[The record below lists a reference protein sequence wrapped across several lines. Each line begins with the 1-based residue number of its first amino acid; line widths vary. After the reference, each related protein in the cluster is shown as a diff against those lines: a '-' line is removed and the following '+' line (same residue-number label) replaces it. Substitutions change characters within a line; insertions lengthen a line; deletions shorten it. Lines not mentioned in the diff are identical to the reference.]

1 MTTLE
6 KIIHRLPFEK
16 ITGQTIMGY
25 VKDAKSLGDFKK
37 AALENALG
45 GLIIGREIL
54 SSTRSIGKELK
65 ELADL
70 YKKTYGF
77 SIILAT
83 EREGGRMEKL
93 PQPSIE
99 LPSPMGISATGDVK
113 SAYIAG
119 YITALELRTLSINV
133 NLAPVANIYPYE
145 TTRGFKEN
153 SFGDDPEEVS
163 EYVANYV
170 RGLRNGGVLSF
181 VKYFPRRFFDQ
192 HDKNLESLS
201 ELYKKEFKPFQ
212 TAIKMGVEGVII
224 GNTPL
229 PAVDSVNTPSS
240 LSPKV
245 VEKVVK
251 RGLGFKN
258 IVLTDCLNGEDP
270 AISID
275 PKKAAVTALKAGNH
289 IVVPSSDVD
298 DVRNTLEKII
308 EETGRDK
315 DFLNL
320 VKESALE
327 VLSFKL
333 RKLDKFKKTP
343 DKTRGSLIN
352 RTRAWKLFQKSISIV
367 KGVSELPL
375 RFLGKPLVIIANRL
389 LSLLEEPERKMLV
402 ETLGEDLRSFELL
415 EHVDELSSR
424 RLNELYRNTPSNT
437 LLMVL
442 TYNLHEDGR
451 EASVLKRF
459 VEFFKESVVISLGS
473 PEDLKLFSNAK
484 ICVAAFTPS
493 ITAVKA
499 ALKALKNK
507 TPPSGNLPVKI
518 SLES

>member
-6 KIIHRLPFEK
+6 KIIQRLPFEK
-16 ITGQTIMGY
+16 IIGQTIIGY
-25 VKDAKSLGDFKK
+25 VKDARSLVDFKK
-37 AALENALG
+37 LVLENALS
-45 GLIIGREIL
+45 GLIIGRGVV
-54 SSTRSIGKELK
+54 SSIRNIGKELK
-65 ELADL
+65 DLADL

-83 EREGGRMEKL
+83 EHEGGRMEKL
-93 PQPSIE
+93 PQPSTE

-133 NLAPVANIYPYE
+133 NLAPVANLYPYE
-145 TTRGFKEN
+145 TIRGFKEN

-163 EYVANYV
+163 EYVSNYI

-192 HDKNLESLS
+192 CNKNLESLS

-212 TAIKMGVEGVII
+212 TAIKMGVEGVVM

-229 PAVDSVNTPSS
+229 PAVDSINTPSS

-245 VEKVVK
+245 IEKVVK

-258 IVLTDCLNGEDP
+258 MLVTDCLNGEDP
-270 AISID
+270 EMNID
-275 PKKAAVTALKAGNH
+275 PEKATVTALKAGNH

-298 DVRNTLEKII
+298 EVRNALDRII
-308 EETGRDK
+308 EEAGKNK
-315 DFLNL
+315 DFCNK

-327 VLSFKL
+327 VIGFKL

-352 RTRAWKLFQKSISIV
+352 RARAWKLFMKSVSVV
-367 KGVSELPL
+367 KGIGELPL
-375 RFLGKPLVIIANRL
+375 RFLGKPLVIIANKL
-389 LSLLEEPERKMLV
+389 NSLLEDSEKKTLV
-402 ETLGEDLRSFELL
+402 GVLEEELNSFELL
-415 EHVDELSSR
+415 EYVDELSSR

-442 TYNLHEDGR
+442 TYNLDWESK
-451 EASVLKRF
+451 EASVLKRLIELF
-459 VEFFKESVVISLGS
+459 RENTVISLGS
-473 PEDLKLFSNAK
+473 PEDLKLLSNAK

-493 ITAVKA
+493 VTAVKA
-499 ALKALKNK
+499 AFKALKSKNH
-507 TPPSGNLPVKI
+507 PSGNLPIKI
-518 SLES
+518 SLE